1 MSDVKVVSEKPVESP
16 VPTEIL
22 EASPKEAPG
31 VDTELTSSEALRKSI
46 EEKAFEENNV
56 EAPKVEEVVE
66 EVIPE
71 QPQKTE
77 DVSLKIKER
86 IQKRIDKEVAKRKTL
101 EEQLAETQAELA
113 ALKNNVEKPKDTS
126 DKKAEPTDAEIMVAL
141 KKAREEGD
149 VEFELQ
155 IIDYKTKREAN
166 RIADER
172 IAKIQEEE
180 KRKQEATQRQLS
192 DWSNLQKDYSV
203 YDDNGKVD
211 MSHPLN
217 LANQNGL
224 LYKTALSLYQ
234 DPELKKDFYSDSDQ
248 ITGFRR
254 AVADAHKELLMQGIY
269 KSKPK
274 EVIEVTPKKEKKPIQ
289 VLADP
294 DASGSEDT
302 TPSVPNDM
310 SDTEKVRLEIKNRRK
325 NLYSR

>member
-1 MSDVKVVSEKPVESP
+1 VESP
-16 VPTEIL
+16 V
-22 EASPKEAPG
+22 
-31 VDTELTSSEALRKSI
+31 V
-46 EEKAFEENNV
+46 EE
-56 EAPKVEEVVE
+56 KVEEV
-66 EVIPE
+66 IDQAP
-71 QPQKTE
+71 KTE
-77 DVSLKIKER
+77 DVSTRIKER

-113 ALKNNVEKPKDTS
+113 SLRNNVEKPKGES

-172 IAKIQEEE
+172 IAKIQDEE
-180 KRKQEATQRQLS
+180 KRKQEATQRQFN
-192 DWSNLQKDYSV
+192 DWNNLQKDYSI

-234 DPELKKDFYSDSDQ
+234 DPELKKDFYADPDQ
-248 ITGFRR
+248 IAGFRR

-274 EVIEVTPKKEKKPIQ
+274 EVIEVTPKQPKRPVQ
-289 VLADP
+289 VLGDP
-294 DASGSEDT
+294 DASGGEDNT
-302 TPSVPNDM
+302 QAPSNDL

-325 NLYSR
+325 NLYVR